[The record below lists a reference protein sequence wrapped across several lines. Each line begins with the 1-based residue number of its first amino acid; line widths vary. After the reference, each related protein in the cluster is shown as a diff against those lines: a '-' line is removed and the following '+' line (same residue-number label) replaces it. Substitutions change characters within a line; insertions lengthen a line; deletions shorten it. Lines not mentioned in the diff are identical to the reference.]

1 MKLLIKKWGNSAA
14 IRLPSALLQSIR
26 TSIDSEVEIEESN
39 GRLVITPVPE
49 SYNLDDL
56 IDGINDTN
64 IHHEISFGKP
74 EGEEML

>member
-56 IDGINDTN
+56 IDGINDAN